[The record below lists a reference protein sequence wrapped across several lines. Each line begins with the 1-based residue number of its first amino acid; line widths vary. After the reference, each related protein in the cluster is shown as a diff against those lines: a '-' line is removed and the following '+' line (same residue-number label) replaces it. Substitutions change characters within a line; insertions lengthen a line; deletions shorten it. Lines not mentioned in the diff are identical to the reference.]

1 MKTVLFILLD
11 RYADWE
17 AAPLASVINRQPG
30 WRVQTVS
37 PAGSP
42 VRSLGGFTTVPEGAV
57 PAQLP
62 PEGAGVVL
70 IGGLSW
76 RRLRS
81 VMRRRAAL

>member
-42 VRSLGGFTTVPEGAV
+42 VRSLGGFNC
-57 PAQLP
+57 
-62 PEGAGVVL
+62 
-70 IGGLSW
+70 S
-76 RRLRS
+76 
-81 VMRRRAAL
+81 

>member
-62 PEGAGVVL
+62 PDGARRRPAR
-70 IGGLSW
+70 